1 MLRRKAYQDLLK
13 WKNGTKGKALC
24 IIGARQTG
32 KTTLIREFGK
42 NEYEH
47 FAEINFVTDK
57 KAADVFS
64 GKLTAE
70 EIITNMTA
78 YLQKPLEARKTLI
91 LFDEI
96 QECPEIRSAI
106 KFLVEDGRFDY
117 IESGSLLGVRYKDI
131 KSYPVGFEQ
140 MLSMYPLDFEEYLWA
155 NGVQEQ
161 TIFYLRE
168 CYEHKE
174 KVSESVHETL
184 CKLFYSYLVVG
195 GMPQNVQIYVDT
207 HDIAKVIQNQRSILD
222 LYRLD
227 IARYASE
234 NEKRKIKGAVSAT
247 KTGYLNHQVSDFL
260 RFMILLR
267 VLRI

>member
-1 MLRRKAYQDLLK
+1 
-13 WKNGTKGKALC
+13 
-24 IIGARQTG
+24 
-32 KTTLIREFGK
+32 
-42 NEYEH
+42 
-47 FAEINFVTDK
+47 
-57 KAADVFS
+57 
-64 GKLTAE
+64 
-70 EIITNMTA
+70 
-78 YLQKPLEARKTLI
+78 
-91 LFDEI
+91 
-96 QECPEIRSAI
+96 
-106 KFLVEDGRFDY
+106 
-117 IESGSLLGVRYKDI
+117 
-131 KSYPVGFEQ
+131 

-168 CYEHKE
+168 CYYEHKE

-234 NEKRKIKGAVSAT
+234 NENRKIKGAVPET

>member
-1 MLRRKAYQDLLK
+1 
-13 WKNGTKGKALC
+13 
-24 IIGARQTG
+24 
-32 KTTLIREFGK
+32 
-42 NEYEH
+42 
-47 FAEINFVTDK
+47 
-57 KAADVFS
+57 
-64 GKLTAE
+64 
-70 EIITNMTA
+70 
-78 YLQKPLEARKTLI
+78 
-91 LFDEI
+91 
-96 QECPEIRSAI
+96 
-106 KFLVEDGRFDY
+106 
-117 IESGSLLGVRYKDI
+117 
-131 KSYPVGFEQ
+131 

-234 NEKRKIKGAVSAT
+234 NEKRKIKGAVLET
-247 KTGYLNHQVSDFL
+247 KIGYLNHQVSDFL